1 MAEEPVFKKN
11 RPSTRQRG
19 RSVMI
24 TGAEGFSIL
33 MPMEQAAAASP
44 FFAQRLPAE
53 SIDAHFLSAQMLP
66 LVQEFCA
73 GNINDPITSTT
84 KSEAMPTWSARFD
97 CSRLAL
103 FSN

>member
-1 MAEEPVFKKN
+1 MAEEPVSKRN
-11 RPSTRQRG
+11 RPNTRRRG
-19 RSVMI
+19 RRVI
-24 TGAEGFSIL
+24 IIGAEGSSMIL
-33 MPMEQAAAASP
+33 PVEQAAMASP